1 MTENETSN
9 HVLQYVKSII
19 EESRS
24 EIPDVAIDRAHWIDK
39 AYSDKTS
46 VVYVKAILFGFDFR
60 HRPMI
65 YHNRKN
71 MKRDVKVKLDFT
83 KKRYSIFTEAMQWEK
98 EQRSCQICNGWY

>member
-24 EIPDVAIDRAHWIDK
+24 KIPNVAIDRAHWIGK

-46 VVYVKAILFGFDFR
+46 VVNVKAILFGFWLSTQTYDL
-60 HRPMI
+60 P
-65 YHNRKN
+65 
-71 MKRDVKVKLDFT
+71 
-83 KKRYSIFTEAMQWEK
+83 Q
-98 EQRSCQICNGWY
+98 